1 MNVTITCRLVDA
13 DGNNDRY
20 QPLLSMDGAITPE
33 VSFDAFKSSVMKALN
48 DYLPDTKVFRFTMS
62 LDFREVELKK

>member
-1 MNVTITCRLVDA
+1 MNVSITCRLVDV

-20 QPLLSMDGAITPE
+20 QLLLSMDGAITSE
-33 VSFDAFKSSVMKALN
+33 VSFEAFKSCVMKALN
-48 DYLPDTKVFRFTMS
+48 DHLPDTKVFRFTMS